1 MSNRKL
7 NLGSRLQGSEPFLEI
22 QSVNTDNFVFDAN
35 STLNLADSLSVQ
47 DLTING
53 TFTNA
58 GGGAINAPTAT
69 YSTSITTPK
78 IIFTDNNSTGLTI
91 ESSDGAD
98 FITCDSTNGSEHIDI
113 LKDMNTG
120 GNKVTHGTN
129 GSRGII
135 QYADIRNSTIGDT
148 NTLSANTTG
157 TSASWASSR
166 TISFRNSANGN
177 AAMGSVAINGTGD
190 VNADV
195 DILDQTNS
203 SAHKFIIANT
213 ETGHTS
219 TSLQQR
225 IDFIN
230 AQDSSI
236 TRSDNLVGKIVSQN
250 DNMSFIVYDKSHS
263 SNSSTLQL
271 TKNNADD
278 IPTINSFLHF
288 NTKSD
293 ATRVMNIEN
302 NDTTYDTSEAQ
313 KTRATAI
320 HLGNNGNY
328 SDSVV
333 GNTIAKIEANWR
345 DDGQGQLQILARQ
358 TNSGSANESGLL
370 ISDNTG
376 GGTAL
381 DVPLS
386 ASEMVIKGIKVDGIK
401 DIDYFNGLKVGHG
414 SMLGNGLQLL
424 SSGGAVISGSP
435 SGYDNVINLKL
446 KSGGGL
452 TADGDGLYATASPEW
467 VGSGSS
473 PEKIL
478 AENKRVVA
486 NAGDNTTFDFN
497 YGGTERN
504 GCNSYHILGT
514 SKSDASNPVNAGLQ
528 IFSNNE
534 SDGGDGA
541 TSSLMLR
548 TRTEND
554 GDDAVKTDVS
564 VMLTNNNG
572 EIALASSHFSA
583 ADDNTTGGTF
593 GGIDLTNR
601 SSAIHHDRMLFG
613 KNGGIIITPQA
624 KTANDN
630 SIDDVYAQFRD
641 NYALQ
646 GTGLGELSIYN
657 GSVGAGIN
665 LLSGTSN
672 LTSGTDLGGT
682 PISVP
687 NGFNITYSTGGV
699 ATFNNK
705 KTKQIVFKVASV
717 EKVRIHSNGFM
728 GIGRAAPECPL
739 SVTGT
744 GVISPTGV
752 IVTSSSN
759 WGYWVS
765 TTSASLNSPAVFG
778 GGASNTPNL
787 SLSAAFSGSIASLAF
802 HTASD
807 SRIKTDVS
815 ECDVSACYDKF
826 NQLELKEYHYIDPAT
841 RKENKT
847 IGYIAQEV
855 DSVDSGFVNKT
866 HKPIPNEMRNIL
878 DPVWE
883 DNKLM
888 LDLSFND
895 NETGI
900 CVFWVS
906 NSDVIA
912 EYEREVKYED
922 GGFVFDK
929 QWERIFFYGREVN
942 DFNSVKKDS
951 IMALLHGA
959 VKYIDNDVRV
969 LETHDT
975 SHNNNITELQN
986 KVNLLETE
994 NNGLLER
1001 TQVLEDKNVEQD
1013 TKINTLETLLQE
1025 LTARVSFNETAL
1037 KGLIN

>member
-22 QSVNTDNFVFDAN
+22 QSVNTDNFLFDAN
-35 STLNLADSLSVQ
+35 STLNLADSLSVEN
-47 DLTING
+47 LTING

-58 GGGAINAPTAT
+58 GGGNIGGSTAT
-69 YSTSITTPK
+69 YTTSITTPK

-135 QYADIRNSTIGDT
+135 QYGDIRNSTIDNT

-177 AAMGSVAINGTGD
+177 AAMGSVAIQGTGD

-230 AQDSSI
+230 AQDSTI

-263 SNSSTLQL
+263 SNSSQLQL

-302 NDTTYDTSEAQ
+302 NDTTYDSSEAQ

-320 HLGNNGNY
+320 HLGNNGDY

-345 DDGQGQLQILARQ
+345 DDGQGQLKLLARQ
-358 TNSGSANESGLL
+358 TTSSSANESGLL

-401 DIDYFNGLKVGHG
+401 DIDYFNGMKVGHG
-414 SMLGNGLQLL
+414 AMVGNGLQIL
-424 SSGGAVISGSP
+424 SSGGSVITGSP
-435 SGYDNVINLKL
+435 SAYGNAIHPKL
-446 KSGGGL
+446 KTDGGL
-452 TADGDGLYATASPEW
+452 AVDGDGLYATASPEW

-504 GCNSYHILGT
+504 GCNSYHTLGT

-554 GDDAVKTDVS
+554 GDTAVKTDVS

-583 ADDNTTGGTF
+583 DNNNTTGGIF
-593 GGIDLTNR
+593 GGTDLTNR

-613 KNGGIIITPQA
+613 KNGGIILSPEA

-646 GTGLGELSIYN
+646 GAGLGELSIYN
-657 GSVGAGIN
+657 GSKAAGIN
-665 LLSGTSN
+665 LLAGISN
-672 LTSGTDLGGT
+672 MTGGTDLGGT

-687 NGFNITYSTGGV
+687 NGFNITYSTAGV
-699 ATFNNK
+699 ATLNNK
-705 KTKQIVFKVASV
+705 KTKEIVFQVASG
-717 EKVRIHSNGFM
+717 EKMRVNSDGKI
-728 GIGRAAPECPL
+728 GISKTNPSGLLEIGGQLA
-739 SVTGT
+739 
-744 GVISPTGV
+744 
-752 IVTSSSN
+752 
-759 WGYWVS
+759 VS
-765 TTSASLNSPAVFG
+765 ETDFGNYLNVFG
-778 GGASNTPNL
+778 VQTSGFGYPTSTAINVACYCQGGCLAY
-787 SLSAAFSGSIASLAF
+787 AF
-802 HTASD
+802 HTRSD
-807 SRIKTDVS
+807 ERTKSDIEDISNGEALNIIRQIQTK
-815 ECDVSACYDKF
+815 K
-826 NQLELKEYHYIDPAT
+826 YHYNDPAK
-841 RKENKT
+841 RSDNKT
-847 IGYIAQEV
+847 IGFIAQQVQGIYPDAVQSNIGDLYENIPVNCDESGNVILNIEGDENTGHFTFWVKDGTEYKKIESTQVEGVCSLGQYYDEV
-855 DSVDSGFVNKT
+855 YLFEREINNFLSVDKDKIFGLYHSA
-866 HKPIPNEMRNIL
+866 IQEL
-878 DPVWE
+878 DT
-883 DNKLM
+883 DIR
-888 LDLSFND
+888 
-895 NETGI
+895 G
-900 CVFWVS
+900 
-906 NSDVIA
+906 
-912 EYEREVKYED
+912 
-922 GGFVFDK
+922 
-929 QWERIFFYGREVN
+929 
-942 DFNSVKKDS
+942 
-951 IMALLHGA
+951 
-959 VKYIDNDVRV
+959 
-969 LETHDT
+969 LEACDT

-986 KVNLLETE
+986 RVGVLETE
-994 NNGLLER
+994 NNALLEMNG
-1001 TQVLEDKNVEQD
+1001 TQEQQIQD
-1013 TKINTLETLLQE
+1013 LTTRMSSLETLISS
-1025 LTARVSFNETAL
+1025 LTNRVVINETTL
-1037 KGLIN
+1037 QGLILNN